1 MLRITVHND
10 PDLLTFQLE
19 GRLAGPWVP
28 ELADCWQNT
37 LVRRPTAPV
46 RVDLRAVTFV
56 DAAGK
61 ALLAD
66 LHRQRAELLAAGCLM
81 KAVVAEIAGAAI
93 TDHHVQTKAAPHR
106 RTPN

>member
-28 ELADCWQNT
+28 ELADCWQKT

-46 RVDLRAVTFV
+46 RIDLRGVTFV
-56 DAAGK
+56 DDAGK
-61 ALLAD
+61 ELLAH
-66 LHRQRAELLAAGCLM
+66 LHTQRAELIAGGCLM
-81 KAVVAEIAGAAI
+81 KAVVAEIASAAI
-93 TDHHVQTKAAPHR
+93 TDHHVQTKAAPQHR
-106 RTPN
+106 L